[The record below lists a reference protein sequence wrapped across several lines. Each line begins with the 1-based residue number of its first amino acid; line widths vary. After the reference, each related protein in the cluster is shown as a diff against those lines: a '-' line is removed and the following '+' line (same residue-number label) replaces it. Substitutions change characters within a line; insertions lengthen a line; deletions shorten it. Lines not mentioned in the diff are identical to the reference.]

1 MNKIEMEAELL
12 NRMMDYLATLVE
24 RETGLGL
31 DYYLNEDDGTVDFW
45 IAGSRDED
53 FDFSLIDEAIRKF

>member
-1 MNKIEMEAELL
+1 
-12 NRMMDYLATLVE
+12 MMDYLATLVE

-31 DYYLNEDDGTVDFW
+31 DYYLNEDEGTVDFW
-45 IAGSRDED
+45 IAGSRDEG